1 MNLREEIIKSLNK
14 LSDDD
19 LEGVLEYIRFIQE
32 PEEVEPTAEE
42 VSAIVRGKEEIAR
55 GEVVRWRDLKKEL
68 EENAI

>member
-1 MNLREEIIKSLNK
+1 MNIREEIIKNLNT
-14 LSDDD
+14 LSEDA

-42 VSAIVRGKEEIAR
+42 VAAIARGKQEIAR

-68 EENAI
+68 EENAL

>member
-1 MNLREEIIKSLNK
+1 MNLREEIIKNLNSL
-14 LSDDD
+14 SEEA

-42 VSAIVRGKEEIAR
+42 AAAIARGKKEIAR

-68 EENAI
+68 EENAV

>member
-1 MNLREEIIKSLNK
+1 MNLREEIIKNLDT
-14 LSDDD
+14 LSEDA

-42 VSAIVRGKEEIAR
+42 VAAIARGKQEIAR

-68 EENAI
+68 EENAL

>member
-1 MNLREEIIKSLNK
+1 MNLRKEIIKSLNN
-14 LSDDD
+14 LSEDS

-42 VSAIVRGKEEIAR
+42 VAAIARGKREIAR

-68 EENAI
+68 EENAL

>member
-1 MNLREEIIKSLNK
+1 MKIREEIIKNLDT
-14 LSDDD
+14 LSEDA

-42 VSAIVRGKEEIAR
+42 VAAIARGKQEIAR

-68 EENAI
+68 EENAL